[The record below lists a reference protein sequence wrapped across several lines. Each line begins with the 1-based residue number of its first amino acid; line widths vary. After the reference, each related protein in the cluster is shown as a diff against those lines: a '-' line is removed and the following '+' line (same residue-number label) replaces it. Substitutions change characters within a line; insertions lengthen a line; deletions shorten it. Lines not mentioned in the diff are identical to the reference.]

1 MDYSNKSLIFMIINH
16 YKIIMNS
23 YKANFLNS
31 LILILVGFWGYFE
44 SSSGTAIIP
53 VVFGWALLFC
63 SPGLKKENK
72 VIAHI
77 AVLAT
82 FICLLGLFMPLNGAI
97 DRGDN
102 IGILRVSAMI
112 TSGLIAM
119 IFFVKSFIANRKNG

>member
-1 MDYSNKSLIFMIINH
+1 
-16 YKIIMNS
+16 MNS

-44 SSSGTAIIP
+44 TQAPTAIIP

-82 FICLLGLFMPLNGAI
+82 FICLLGLFKPLISVIG
-97 DRGDN
+97 DREN
-102 IGILRVSAMI
+102 IGILRVSTMI
-112 TSGLIAM
+112 TSCLIAM
-119 IFFVKSFIANRKNG
+119 IFFVKSFIANRKKG

>member
-1 MDYSNKSLIFMIINH
+1 
-16 YKIIMNS
+16 MNS
-23 YKANFLNS
+23 HKVNFLNS
-31 LILILVGFWGYFE
+31 LILIVVGLLGYFE

-53 VVFGWALLFC
+53 VVFGAVLLFC

-97 DRGDN
+97 GRGQN
-102 IGILRVSAMI
+102 IGILRVSIMI
-112 TSGLIAM
+112 ISCSVAM
-119 IFFVKSFIANRKNG
+119 IFFIKSFIANRKNKQ

>member
-1 MDYSNKSLIFMIINH
+1 
-16 YKIIMNS
+16 MNS
-23 YKANFLNS
+23 SNANILNS
-31 LILILVGFWGYFE
+31 VCLIIIGLWGYLE

-119 IFFVKSFIANRKNG
+119 IFFVKSFIANRKKG

>member
-1 MDYSNKSLIFMIINH
+1 M
-16 YKIIMNS
+16 
-23 YKANFLNS
+23 
-31 LILILVGFWGYFE
+31 
-44 SSSGTAIIP
+44 P
-53 VVFGWALLFC
+53 VALGWALWFC

>member
-1 MDYSNKSLIFMIINH
+1 
-16 YKIIMNS
+16 MNS
-23 YKANFLNS
+23 YKANFLNF

-53 VVFGWALLFC
+53 VVFGWTLLFC

-102 IGILRVSAMI
+102 IGLLRVSAMI
-112 TSGLIAM
+112 ISGLIAM
-119 IFFVKSFIANRKNG
+119 IFFVKSFIANRKKG